1 MKTRGDN
8 LALSRTRLRPDLPRD
23 EARYLGEVIERHTQ
37 PNLRRS
43 PPSVRDLAEG
53 TAMADD
59 DGQQV
64 EGPLTHERLDLAQ
77 LSGGG
82 QRRRSRLPGPTTDVN
97 TGLIPLRL
105 QAEGGGL
112 APRPLEPRGRMG
124 LGFGQHAAHRHRGH
138 G

>member
-64 EGPLTHERLDLAQ
+64 EGHVYPQAPRPCAA
-77 LSGGG
+77 
-82 QRRRSRLPGPTTDVN
+82 QRRRSAPP
-97 TGLIPLRL
+97 L
-105 QAEGGGL
+105 QA
-112 APRPLEPRGRMG
+112 PRANDRR
-124 LGFGQHAAHRHRGH
+124 QHRAHTVE
-138 G
+138 